1 MNTIQADK
9 NINEY
14 LNTEWTF
21 VDFFYAYCQAR
32 GIEDPENDLTDEE
45 YSRMEE
51 ECAKKIDRG
60 MLRNLR
66 DVMIQDMN
74 ERILMAMGG

>member
-1 MNTIQADK
+1 MNPVFADK
-9 NINEY
+9 SISEY

-51 ECAKKIDRG
+51 ECAKR
-60 MLRNLR
+60 
-66 DVMIQDMN
+66 
-74 ERILMAMGG
+74 

>member
-9 NINEY
+9 AINEC
-14 LNTEWTF
+14 LNTEWNF
-21 VDFFYAYCQAR
+21 VDFLYAYCQAK

-51 ECAKKIDRG
+51 ECARKIDRG

-66 DVMIQDMN
+66 DIMIQDMN
-74 ERILMAMGG
+74 ERILMAMGR

>member
-1 MNTIQADK
+1 MNPVLADK
-9 NINEY
+9 SISEY

-21 VDFFYAYCQAR
+21 VDFFYVYCQAK

-66 DVMIQDMN
+66 DAMIQDMN

>member
-9 NINEY
+9 NINEC
-14 LNTEWTF
+14 LNTEWNF

-66 DVMIQDMN
+66 DAMIQDMN
-74 ERILMAMGG
+74 ERILMAMGR

>member
-1 MNTIQADK
+1 MNTVQADK
-9 NINEY
+9 AINEC

-51 ECAKKIDRG
+51 ECAKKIDRK
-60 MLRNLR
+60 MLVNLR
-66 DVMIQDMN
+66 DVMIEDMN
-74 ERILMAMGG
+74 IRILALMD